1 MNYLPKQS
9 GVSSFL
15 AIALAGVTALAQGAG
30 PAALREPVQSR
41 INQESSRLV
50 TLYKELHAHPELSYQ
65 EEKTAAQIAD
75 QLKEAGFEV
84 TAKVGGHGIVGV
96 LRNGAGPTILIR
108 TDLDALPV
116 KEETGLSYA
125 SQARTRDDKGNE
137 VNVMHACGHDMHM
150 TVFSGTARV
159 LAALKDQWKGT
170 LVMIGQ
176 PAEERVGGAKAM
188 LAAGL
193 FTRFPKPDY
202 CLALHVNSQLP
213 AGSVGYTEGYML
225 ANVDGLNVTIRGV
238 GGHGAW
244 PHTTKDPIVLAAQ
257 TILAL
262 QTIVSR
268 ETQPGEPAV
277 ITVGSIHGGTKH
289 NIIPDEVTLQ
299 LTLRSYSDEVRAHS
313 IAAVKRITKGLAQA
327 AGIPDNR
334 LPIVAVENESSSATY
349 NDPALTQRVV
359 KSFQSWLGEQNTIR
373 EKPVMGAEDFGL
385 FGRTEDKIPIC
396 MFWLGSVEPQR
407 VQESKRTGQQLP
419 SLHSSTY
426 HPVPETT
433 IKTGVTAMT
442 AAVLELAGNK

>member
-1 MNYLPKQS
+1 MNYLPKQP
-9 GVSSFL
+9 GVSSLL

-41 INQESSRLV
+41 INLESSRLV
-50 TLYKELHAHPELSYQ
+50 ALYKELHAHPELSYQ

-84 TAKVGGHGIVGV
+84 TAKVGGHGVVGV

-125 SQARTRDDKGNE
+125 SQARTKDDKGNE

-159 LAALKDQWKGT
+159 LASLKDQWKGT

-202 CLALHVNSQLP
+202 CLALHVNAQLP

-407 VQESKRTGQQLP
+407 VQESKRSGQPLP